1 MIWLNKN
8 WSQSLYLSELFENL
22 ERPREAGFF
31 AQPTLPMSAIGP
43 KRTSSCGFAVRAETK
58 RELKM
63 QRKSPAE
70 AGQTSRAWRQTR

>member
-22 ERPREAGFF
+22 ERPPRGGFF
-31 AQPTLPMSAIGP
+31 CSTH
-43 KRTSSCGFAVRAETK
+43 FATETK

-63 QRKSPAE
+63 ERKSPAE
-70 AGQTSRAWRQTR
+70 AGQTSRAWHQTR